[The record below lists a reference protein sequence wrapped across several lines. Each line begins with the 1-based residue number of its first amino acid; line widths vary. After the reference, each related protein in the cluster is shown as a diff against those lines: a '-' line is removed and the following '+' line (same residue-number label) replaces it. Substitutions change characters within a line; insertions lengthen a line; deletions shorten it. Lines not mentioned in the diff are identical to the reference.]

1 MVHRKMVDINLEAFD
16 QLNTLAGIGATYARM
31 IMQGRPYQR
40 TDELVMKQVILQ
52 RSYERIKEHI
62 MTRPK

>member
-16 QLNTLAGIGATYARM
+16 QLNTLVGIGATYARM

-40 TDELVMKQVILQ
+40 TDELLTKQVILQ
-52 RSYERIKEHI
+52 MTHDKIKI
-62 MTRPK
+62 TF